1 MLDKLWLLLS
11 LITAICIIE
20 TYILWGGGRWHIAPK
35 TRTVTGGLKKER
47 RLELGHEE
55 GRTWTSRR
63 KNCKGFQ
70 AER

>member
-1 MLDKLWLLLS
+1 MWLLLS

-20 TYILWGGGRWHIAPK
+20 TYILQGGEVHIAPK
-35 TRTVTGGLKKER
+35 TRMVTGGLKKER
-47 RLELGHEE
+47 RLELGYEE

-70 AER
+70 TER